1 MMIPSRPL
9 RRLLAVV
16 TCVVSLLLPQAGA
29 SAADR
34 SPLLDGEAGSGP
46 PAWSAPPTLARV
58 TDVKWSDVPSGH
70 WARRAIDHVAAAHA
84 WMRDFKLADDGRYP
98 FRPQNLESRRHFAR
112 SVVRALA
119 KDAVVD
125 PATTFA
131 DVPEDDRFF
140 PFANIAVANGWL
152 RTDAEGNFRPYDA
165 VTMRDAHRTLV
176 LALGLGDLAAGA
188 DALHMRDGTA
198 IETPKDF
205 GTTLIGM
212 KLGLRYNHGDE
223 ALDVPRPK
231 APLTRAEVAWS
242 LYRATTVPSYV
253 ASGLA
258 PYADMELPNLSG
270 KMLRVVRFAVR
281 YVGYPY
287 VWGGEWANT
296 GPSGYCCGYQPIGG
310 FDCSGLTWWVM
321 KKSAAGWDNTPPRE
335 YRGWDLPQ
343 RTSAQM
349 AAVGGRVR
357 WEDLQPGDLLLYD
370 GNEDGTVD
378 HVDTYIGRG
387 WAVDSGSSNAG
398 VTLTYVWGNWYE
410 DHFVKGRRIV
420 S

>member
-84 WMRDFKLADDGRYP
+84 WMRDFKLADDGKYP

-125 PATTFA
+125 PATAFA

>member
-1 MMIPSRPL
+1 MIPSRPQ
-9 RRLLAVV
+9 RRLLAVL

-29 SAADR
+29 SAGERD
-34 SPLLDGEAGSGP
+34 PLLDGEPGSGP
-46 PAWSAPPTLARV
+46 PAWTAPRTLQRV
-58 TDVKWSDVPSGH
+58 TDVKWSDVPKGH
-70 WARRAIDHVAAAHA
+70 WARRAIDHVAAAHG
-84 WMRDFKLADDGRYP
+84 WMRDFKQAPDGTYP
-98 FRPQNLESRRHFAR
+98 FRPANLETRRHFAR

-119 KDAVVD
+119 KDAAAD
-125 PATTFA
+125 QGFTFA
-131 DVPEDDRFF
+131 DLPESDRFY
-140 PFANIAVANGWL
+140 PFASIAVANGWL
-152 RTDAEGNFRPYDA
+152 HPDGEGNFRPLDP
-165 VTMRDAHRTLV
+165 VTMRDVHRTLV
-176 LALGLGDLAAGA
+176 LVLGLGDLAAGA

-212 KLGLRYNHGDE
+212 KLGLRLNHGDE
-223 ALDVPRPK
+223 TLDVPRPS
-231 APLTRAEVAWS
+231 AALSRAEVAWS
-242 LYRATTVPSYV
+242 IYRATTLPSYV

-258 PYADMELPNLSG
+258 PYARMELPNLSG
-270 KMLRVVRFAVR
+270 KILRVVNFAVR

-287 VWGGEWANT
+287 VWGGEWAEAKT
-296 GPSGYCCGYQPIGG
+296 SGYCCGYQPIGG

-321 KKSAAGWDNTPPRE
+321 KRAAAGWDNTPPRE

-357 WEDLQPGDLLLYD
+357 WEDLEPGDLLLYD
-370 GNEDGTVD
+370 GNGDGTVD

-398 VTLTYVWGNWYE
+398 VTLTYVFNNWYE

-420 S
+420 G